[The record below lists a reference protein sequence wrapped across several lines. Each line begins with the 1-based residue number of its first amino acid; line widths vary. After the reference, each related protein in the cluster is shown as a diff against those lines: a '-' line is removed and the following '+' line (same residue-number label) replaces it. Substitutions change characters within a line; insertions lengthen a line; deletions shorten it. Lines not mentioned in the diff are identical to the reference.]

1 VRVSARFL
9 VTLAHKDLTNMW
21 KAAED
26 GLKQVAFL
34 DDDRVYE
41 AHLIKEAVASR
52 AEEGIEFSVAPWDG
66 PAFDR
71 HR

>member
-1 VRVSARFL
+1 
-9 VTLAHKDLTNMW
+9 MW